1 MSQLMTRL
9 IQIAKGSDRAV
20 ALVEEPG
27 LRMLHQ
33 TASIYS
39 LAQEAVANKVK
50 LTALV
55 QQKLSNLVLDYDP
68 IYTGQSDWRVL
79 LPIEIGRAHV

>member
-1 MSQLMTRL
+1 MTA
-9 IQIAKGSDRAV
+9 QWPSSKS
-20 ALVEEPG
+20 PG
-27 LRMLHQ
+27 LRLLHQ

-39 LAQEAVANKVK
+39 LAQEAIATGVK

-68 IYTGQSDWRVL
+68 IYNGQSEWRIL
-79 LPIEIGRAHV
+79 APD